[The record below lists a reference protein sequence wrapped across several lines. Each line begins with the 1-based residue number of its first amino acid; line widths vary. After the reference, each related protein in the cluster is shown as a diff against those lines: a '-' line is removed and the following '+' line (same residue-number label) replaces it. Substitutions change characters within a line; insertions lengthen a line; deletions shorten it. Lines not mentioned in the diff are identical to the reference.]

1 MISIALF
8 LIISTLILI
17 YYFIWNIFIEK
28 AIEGT
33 QYLYGI
39 ARDFKE
45 EIGVKDQMISTLTSA
60 HNYNTFNNSN
70 LG

>member
-8 LIISTLILI
+8 LIIGTLILI
-17 YYFIWNIFIEK
+17 YYFTWNMFIEK
-28 AIEGT
+28 AISGT

-45 EIGVKDQMISTLTSA
+45 EIGVKD
-60 HNYNTFNNSN
+60 
-70 LG
+70 